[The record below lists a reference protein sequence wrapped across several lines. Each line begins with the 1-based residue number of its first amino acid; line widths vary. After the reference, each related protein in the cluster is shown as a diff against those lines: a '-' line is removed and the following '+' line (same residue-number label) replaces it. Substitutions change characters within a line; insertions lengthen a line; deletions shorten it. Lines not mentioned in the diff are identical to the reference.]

1 MPLIEGE
8 RQGEL
13 ADKMIEWARAGRQN
27 ISPFTARMGGLYHLY
42 SAEIGHSYAELAFG
56 YAYLI
61 GCLKHIGHSEGEASL
76 SVGSKHATVDEFSD
90 YDYFTQPKPDSA
102 ELGFEELKGLPSG
115 HMLVSGVDDDLVF
128 SEKPV
133 SFDCQLL
140 RRYRAMNSD
149 VAELEDMEDKDLILK
164 IGRKLESDGYD
175 LEEVRKHDELFVL
188 YYKSLR
194 ELENSP

>member
-1 MPLIEGE
+1 M
-8 RQGEL
+8 
-13 ADKMIEWARAGRQN
+13 
-27 ISPFTARMGGLYHLY
+27 S
-42 SAEIGHSYAELAFG
+42 
-56 YAYLI
+56 
-61 GCLKHIGHSEGEASL
+61 
-76 SVGSKHATVDEFSD
+76 
-90 YDYFTQPKPDSA
+90 
-102 ELGFEELKGLPSG
+102 SG
-115 HMLVSGVDDDLVF
+115 HMLVSASNDDLVF

-194 ELENSP
+194 ELDNSP